1 MANQVNKQLKV
12 VVEVD
17 GQKKLVELQ
26 AAIKL
31 AEAELLRQSAI
42 AEKYNG
48 IVKTNAEARAK
59 QQKEYIAGLKEQL
72 KTQEQLDRF
81 EAEVARKKKA
91 REQAAELRAKR
102 ASISQQRSRQDFW
115 MQPSVKKA
123 WSQWI
128 SPAAKLKGELARQRD
143 IEDEMTT
150 LSVKGETE
158 AARADAAAKAA
169 AAAKAGKATAGKFA
183 ATMAATAILKS
194 VMGVVKTIGSVFTQV
209 LGQSISIRG
218 IFSDI
223 LKETADTASL
233 YKGMAT
239 YSSGSLVVNRAARE
253 TMLKYGM
260 TGGQAWAFGQAS
272 TMFGVSS
279 DEDLLYMTGTQ
290 RAAFA
295 QYMQKQQEWYDK
307 LEQSGVLQNIQS
319 MQLDLKLFKQEM
331 SMEFLQWIG
340 ENKDVIMTVAKGTL
354 TVLKGLT
361 QLLGKIFT
369 LFGIDYS
376 DSTYGWNSSAMSD
389 ASNSTVNNTSR
400 SVSIKM
406 SNNVNGLFNQNE
418 MENFLNERLET
429 AVRSAATALN

>member
-1 MANQVNKQLKV
+1 MANQVNKKIKV
-12 VVEVD
+12 SVEVD

-48 IVKTNAEARAK
+48 IVKQNAEVRVK
-59 QQKEYIAGLKEQL
+59 QQKEYLAGLKEQL

-81 EAEVARKKKA
+81 EAELARKKAA
-91 REQAAELRAKR
+91 REQAVELRQKR

-115 MQPSVKKA
+115 MQPSLKKA

-128 SPAAKLKGELARQRD
+128 SPAAKLRGELARQRD

-158 AARADAAAKAA
+158 AVRADAAAKAA
-169 AAAKAGKATAGKFA
+169 AAAKSGKATAGKLA
-183 ATMAATAILKS
+183 GVMAASAVLKG
-194 VMGVVKTIGSVFTQV
+194 VMTVVKTIGSVFTQV
-209 LGQSISIRG
+209 LGQSVSIRG

-223 LKETADTASL
+223 LKETADTDNL

-253 TMLKYGM
+253 TQLKYGM
-260 TGGQAWAFGQAS
+260 TGGEAWAFGQAS
-272 TMFGVSS
+272 AMFGVSG

-307 LEQSGVLQNIQS
+307 LEQSGVLRDIQS

-340 ENKDVIMTVAKGTL
+340 ENKDVIMSVAKGTL
-354 TVLKGLT
+354 TLLKGLA
-361 QLLGKIFT
+361 QLLGEIFT

-376 DSTYGWNSSAMSD
+376 DSAYGWNSSAMSD

-406 SNNVNGLFNQNE
+406 SNNVNGLFNQPE
-418 MENFLNERLET
+418 MEQFLNERLET

>member
-1 MANQVNKQLKV
+1 MANQVNKKLKV
-12 VVEVD
+12 TVEVD

-26 AAIKL
+26 TAIKL
-31 AEAELLRQSAI
+31 TEAELLRQSAI

-48 IVKTNAEARAK
+48 IVKQNAEARVR
-59 QQKEYIAGLKEQL
+59 QQKEYLAGLKEQL

-81 EAEVARKKKA
+81 EAELARKKAA
-91 REQAAELRAKR
+91 REQAVALRQKR
-102 ASISQQRSRQDFW
+102 GEISRQRSAQDFW
-115 MQPSVKKA
+115 MQPSLKKA

-128 SPAAKLKGELARQRD
+128 SPAAKLRGELARQRD

-150 LSVKGETE
+150 LSVKGET
-158 AARADAAAKAA
+158 ASVRADAAAKAA
-169 AAAKAGKATAGKFA
+169 AAAKAGKATAGKLA
-183 ATMAATAILKS
+183 GTMAVTAVLKGIMS
-194 VMGVVKTIGSVFTQV
+194 VVKTIGSVFSQV

-223 LKETADTASL
+223 LKETADTANL

-253 TMLKYGM
+253 TQMRYGM

-272 TMFGVSS
+272 TMFGVSG
-279 DEDLLYMTGTQ
+279 DEDLYYMTGTQ
-290 RAAFA
+290 RAAFT
-295 QYMQKQQEWYDK
+295 QYMQKQQDWYDK
-307 LEQSGVLQNIQS
+307 LEQSGVLRDIQS

-376 DSTYGWNSSAMSD
+376 DSTYGWNSTAMSD
-389 ASNSTVNNTSR
+389 ASNSTVNNTNR
-400 SVSIKM
+400 NVNVRM
-406 SNNVNGLFNQNE
+406 TNNVNGVFNQPE
-418 MENFLNERLET
+418 MEQFLNERLNET
-429 AVRSAATALN
+429 FHSAAVALS

>member
-1 MANQVNKQLKV
+1 
-12 VVEVD
+12 
-17 GQKKLVELQ
+17 
-26 AAIKL
+26 
-31 AEAELLRQSAI
+31 
-42 AEKYNG
+42 
-48 IVKTNAEARAK
+48 
-59 QQKEYIAGLKEQL
+59 
-72 KTQEQLDRF
+72 
-81 EAEVARKKKA
+81 
-91 REQAAELRAKR
+91 
-102 ASISQQRSRQDFW
+102 
-115 MQPSVKKA
+115 MQPSLKKA

-128 SPAAKLKGELARQRD
+128 SPAAKLRGELARQRD

-158 AARADAAAKAA
+158 AVRADAAAKAA
-169 AAAKAGKATAGKFA
+169 SAAKAGKATAGKLA
-183 ATMAATAILKS
+183 AVMAANAVLKG
-194 VMGVVKTIGSVFTQV
+194 VMTVVKTIGSVFTQV
-209 LGQSISIRG
+209 LGQSVSIRG

-223 LKETADTASL
+223 LKETADTANL

-279 DEDLLYMTGTQ
+279 DEDLLYMSGTQ
-290 RAAFA
+290 RAAFG

-340 ENKDVIMTVAKGTL
+340 ENKDVIMSVAKGTL
-354 TVLKGLT
+354 TLLKGLT

-376 DSTYGWNSSAMSD
+376 DSSYGWNSSAMSD
-389 ASNSTVNNTSR
+389 ASNGTVNNTSR

-406 SNNVNGLFNQNE
+406 SNNVNGLFNQPE
-418 MENFLNERLET
+418 MEQFLNERLET

>member
-1 MANQVNKQLKV
+1 MANQVNKKIKV
-12 VVEVD
+12 TVEVD

-48 IVKTNAEARAK
+48 IVKQNAEVRVK
-59 QQKEYIAGLKEQL
+59 QQKEYLAGLKEQL

-81 EAEVARKKKA
+81 EAELARKKAA
-91 REQAAELRAKR
+91 REQAVELRAKR
-102 ASISQQRSRQDFW
+102 ASISQRRSAEDFW
-115 MQPSVKKA
+115 MQPSLKKA

-128 SPAAKLKGELARQRD
+128 SPAAKLRGELARQRD

-158 AARADAAAKAA
+158 AVRADAAAKAA
-169 AAAKAGKATAGKFA
+169 SAAKAGKATAGKLA
-183 ATMAATAILKS
+183 AVMAANAVLKG
-194 VMGVVKTIGSVFTQV
+194 VMTVVKTIGSVFTQV
-209 LGQSISIRG
+209 LGQSVSIRG

-223 LKETADTASL
+223 LKETADTANL

-290 RAAFA
+290 RAAFG
-295 QYMQKQQEWYDK
+295 QYMQKQQEWYNK

-340 ENKDVIMTVAKGTL
+340 ENKDVIMSVAKGTL
-354 TVLKGLT
+354 TLLKGLT

-389 ASNSTVNNTSR
+389 ASNSTVNNMSR

-406 SNNVNGLFNQNE
+406 SNNVNGLFNQPE
-418 MENFLNERLET
+418 MEQFLNERLET

>member
-26 AAIKL
+26 AAIKA
-31 AEAELLRQSAI
+31 AEEELTRQTKF
-42 AEKYNG
+42 AEKYHG
-48 IVKTNAEARAK
+48 RVKTQAEEK
-59 QQKEYIAGLKEQL
+59 KKLLDEYIAGLS
-72 KTQEQLDRF
+72 EQLDLQKEIEKQ

-91 REQAAELRAKR
+91 REQAAELRVKR

-128 SPAAKLKGELARQRD
+128 SPAAKLRGELARQRD

-158 AARADAAAKAA
+158 AVRADAAAKAA
-169 AAAKAGKATAGKFA
+169 SAAKAGKATAGKLA

-223 LKETADTASL
+223 LKETADTANL

-260 TGGQAWAFGQAS
+260 TGGEAWAFGQAS
-272 TMFGVSS
+272 TMFGVNS

-290 RAAFA
+290 RAAFG

-340 ENKDVIMTVAKGTL
+340 ENRDVIMTVAKGTL

-389 ASNSTVNNTSR
+389 ASNSTVNNMSR